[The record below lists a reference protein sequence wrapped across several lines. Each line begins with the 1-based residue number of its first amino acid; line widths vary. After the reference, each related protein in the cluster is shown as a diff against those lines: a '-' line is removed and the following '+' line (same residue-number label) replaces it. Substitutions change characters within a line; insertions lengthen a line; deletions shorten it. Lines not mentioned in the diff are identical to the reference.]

1 MTQTKMKKKCI
12 YLLQKLT
19 KKKKWKIY
27 KNTSKT
33 TLTFSHSFHTIQE
46 MKSSLNFHLFQ
57 GTLPEKYLK
66 RKTGND
72 YKEEEKFHL
81 P

>member
-1 MTQTKMKKKCI
+1 MN
-12 YLLQKLT
+12 
-19 KKKKWKIY
+19 KIY

-46 MKSSLNFHLFQ
+46 MKSSLNFHLLK